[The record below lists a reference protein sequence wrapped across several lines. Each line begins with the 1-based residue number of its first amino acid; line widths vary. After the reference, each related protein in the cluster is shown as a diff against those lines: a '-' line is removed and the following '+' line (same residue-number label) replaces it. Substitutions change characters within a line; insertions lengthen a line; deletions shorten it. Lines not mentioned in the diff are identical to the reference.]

1 MTDPATDTTTVELAV
16 NGTLMRGYELN
27 RNLTELGC
35 EFVREA
41 QTAPVYRLWSIAG
54 RHPGMIR
61 TTAGDGAPIAVE
73 VWRVP
78 LAGVAAVLLREPP
91 GLSIGKIELDDGTE
105 TLGVL
110 AEPALVEGHPEIT
123 HLGGWRAFT
132 HADESGVST

>member
-1 MTDPATDTTTVELAV
+1 MTDPAADTTTVELAV

-35 EFVREA
+35 EFVRDA

-105 TLGVL
+105 VLGVL
-110 AEPALVEGHPEIT
+110 AEPALVQGHPEIT
-123 HLGGWRAFT
+123 HLGGWRAFAAT
-132 HADESGVST
+132 DTGGTT

>member
-1 MTDPATDTTTVELAV
+1 MAEDAATIELAV
-16 NGTLMRGYELN
+16 NGTLMRGYKLN
-27 RNLTELGC
+27 RNLTDLGC
-35 EFVREA
+35 EFVRDA
-41 QTAPVYRLWSIAG
+41 RTAPVYRLWSIAG

-61 TTAGDGAPIAVE
+61 TTAGDGASIAVE

-91 GLSIGKIELDDGTE
+91 GLSIGTIELDDGTE

-123 HLGGWRAFT
+123 YLGGWRAFT
-132 HADESGVST
+132 HTDEPGALR